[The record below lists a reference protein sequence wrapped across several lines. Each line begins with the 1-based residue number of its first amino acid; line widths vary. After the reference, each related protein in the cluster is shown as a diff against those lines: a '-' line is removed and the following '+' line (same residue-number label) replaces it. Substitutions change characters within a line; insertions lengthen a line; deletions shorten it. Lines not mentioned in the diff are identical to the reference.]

1 MFFLLTNTVSIVIM
15 IVTNTNGICEAPME
29 EISFGL
35 YLSSLRLRRRL
46 TLRDTA
52 ARIGISAAY
61 LNDIEKGRRY
71 PFSADRIEKFALLT
85 ECSEEER
92 RRLYDLAGH
101 DRGTVSEDVGEYLR
115 DNSYLVAA
123 LRTAKKLNAD
133 ESDWAHMLNELKKR
147 KGV

>member
-1 MFFLLTNTVSIVIM
+1 MGRKSTRENKNIYQCSRENAGLSRQAAS
-15 IVTNTNGICEAPME
+15 EAMVY
-29 EISFGL
+29 I
-35 YLSSLRLRRRL
+35 
-46 TLRDTA
+46 
-52 ARIGISAAY
+52 
-61 LNDIEKGRRY
+61 
-71 PFSADRIEKFALLT
+71 SADRIEKFALLT